1 VPRYHRVEDIIQL
14 ALALQVPG
22 PGLCLEDIQARFDV
36 GRRTAERMR
45 EAVDRLYPG
54 LTSTKGADGRKYWR
68 LPAGEANALV
78 CWLPEELEALSRA
91 IRGATGAGDAEGA
104 RVLAVLHDKVEALA
118 VAGSTATGVRAGE
131 PGAMQALQRAI
142 VLDREVL
149 LRRSRGDGERVTT
162 RVRPYGLLGGPR
174 LLLVA
179 VPETHHRPRL
189 FPVADVESVE
199 LLDATFERDP
209 NVDLRRYAANAFLPF
224 EEGPLELRWRFGP
237 DSADDALE
245 YEFHPEQQ
253 IEHHD
258 DGGVEV
264 RFRAESLAEVAWH
277 VFAWGDRVEPMDLP
291 ILKHRFNA
299 MMRRALETR
308 PAAAHLDDAAPAG
321 ELREP

>member
-22 PGLCLEDIQARFDV
+22 PGVCLEDIQSRFGV

-54 LTSTKGADGRKYWR
+54 LTSTKGTDGRKYWR

-91 IRGATGAGDAEGA
+91 IRGAAGSGDAEGA

-118 VAGSTATGVRAGE
+118 TAESTAAGARVGTT
-131 PGAMQALQRAI
+131 GAMEALRRAI
-142 VLDREVL
+142 VVDREIL
-149 LRRSRGDGERVTT
+149 LRRCRGDGERVTT

-179 VPETHHRPRL
+179 VPEAHRRPRL

-199 LLDATFERDP
+199 LLETTFERDP

-237 DSADDALE
+237 ESTDDALE
-245 YEFHPEQQ
+245 YEFHAEQQ
-253 IEHHD
+253 VEHHD
-258 DGGVEV
+258 DGGIEV
-264 RFRAESLAEVAWH
+264 RFRAESLVEVAWH

-299 MMRRALETR
+299 MMRRALEAR
-308 PAAAHLDDAAPAG
+308 PAAVPFDEAAPAG
-321 ELREP
+321 ERSEP